1 MSRMFAAVA
10 LVLVACLSF
19 AVPAALAS
27 KCAPP
32 PPPAEAMGKCDAVF
46 LGKVTAVERGD
57 RSIRV
62 TIAVEKSWKGD
73 AKAELVVSTGMDGG
87 DCGYGF
93 QQGKSYVVYAYARDK
108 GLSTGTCS
116 RTCHVDEAGEDLKA
130 LGEGKKPAAEK

>member
-1 MSRMFAAVA
+1 MPRPLTALLAIVA
-10 LVLVACLSF
+10 LLSA
-19 AVPAALAS
+19 AVPAALAC

-57 RSIRV
+57 RGIRV

-73 AKAELVVSTGMDGG
+73 ARAELVVTTGMGGG

-93 QQGKSYVVYAYARDK
+93 QQGKSYVVYAYARDT

-116 RTCHVDEAGEDLKA
+116 RTCHIDDAGEDLKA
-130 LGEGKKPAAEK
+130 LGEGKKPGAKD